1 MPPIFVSNSFIRFCR
16 FEENSFSQSACFDTA
31 VVTAVFRTAGESTS
45 ENKNV
50 VSSSGETGETVE
62 TGEEGTSE
70 KAKEGGTGGGEGG
83 VSFIGSFTG
92 GGGMGFA
99 GSFAGSFEAGW
110 FGGLGLKENLG

>member
-1 MPPIFVSNSFIRFCR
+1 MSNSFIRVCR

-50 VSSSGETGETVE
+50 VSSSGETGET
-62 TGEEGTSE
+62 GEEGTSE
-70 KAKEGGTGGGEGG
+70 KAKEAGTGGGEGG